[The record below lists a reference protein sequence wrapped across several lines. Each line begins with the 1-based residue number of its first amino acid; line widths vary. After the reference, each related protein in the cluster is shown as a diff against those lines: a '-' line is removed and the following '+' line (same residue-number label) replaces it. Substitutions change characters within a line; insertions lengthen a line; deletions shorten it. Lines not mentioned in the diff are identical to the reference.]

1 MYVCIAH
8 MFLVFMKVIK
18 VGIWTSGTGVKD
30 INELL
35 CGY

>member
-1 MYVCIAH
+1 MYVCIVY

-18 VGIWTSGTGVKD
+18 VGIWIFGIGVKD
-30 INELL
+30 INEFF